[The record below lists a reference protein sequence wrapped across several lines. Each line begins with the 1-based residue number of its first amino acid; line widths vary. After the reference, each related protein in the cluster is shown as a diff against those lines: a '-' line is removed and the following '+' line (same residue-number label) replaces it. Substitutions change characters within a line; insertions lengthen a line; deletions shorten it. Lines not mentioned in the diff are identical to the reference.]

1 MESKQFSDMPYD
13 VITLQVKTMGVDV
26 YAVLVHIVFCVNNIH
41 IVSPSNQLI
50 TLKNQKHINQFTMSV
65 SFCVILCYMILLPLL
80 FPLPESVNSGGTM

>member
-13 VITLQVKTMGVDV
+13 VITLQVKTMGVDA

-50 TLKNQKHINQFTMSV
+50 TLKKIRSISISSPCQFHFV
-65 SFCVILCYMILLPLL
+65 LYCVI
-80 FPLPESVNSGGTM
+80 